1 MPTGAQ
7 YQLTSSGSLALM
19 SKIYQGDVEV
29 VVARVETIGM
39 LKISQQYIDFPG
51 NEKLPSSIIEFK
63 ET

>member
-51 NEKLPSSIIEFK
+51 NEKLPSSLLNLK
-63 ET
+63 K